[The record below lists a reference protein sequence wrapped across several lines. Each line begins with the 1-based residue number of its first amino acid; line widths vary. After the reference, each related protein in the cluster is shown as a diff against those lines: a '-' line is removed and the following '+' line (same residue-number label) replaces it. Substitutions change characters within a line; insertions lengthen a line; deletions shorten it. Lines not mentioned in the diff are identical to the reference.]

1 MTPNP
6 KVTVVLVG
14 GGTIAPLHAKYLQ
27 ASITCELVAIID
39 PFPPGERLAK
49 TLGVPH
55 YASVCDL
62 LATSPTQPD
71 AYIVCVPSY
80 LHVSV
85 ASDILAQAKPK
96 AMLVEKPLATDSASA
111 ASLLEK
117 ARLANCP
124 ILVGHHRRFH
134 PAVAAARE
142 TIEAGRIGR
151 ITAVTAMW
159 TAKKSDDYFQVAG
172 AGWRSQRSAGGG
184 PVLTNMVHD
193 IDALHYLTG
202 SRVVQL
208 CAIPTRRERDDV
220 GQTVEEG
227 AAVMAR
233 FSDGTVAT
241 FVVCDNTPSPFGW
254 ESASGDLPDYAPTS
268 VPVDTYRIMGTR
280 GTLSVPDNV
289 LWNYDSSIAAG
300 IPANNI
306 GWNLPMTREPLTVS
320 EEIPFQRQT
329 EHLARVVRGLEA
341 PRCSGEDGLAA
352 VQVCEAILL
361 ALEAGNGV
369 PVSLP
374 A

>member
-1 MTPNP
+1 MTSNP

-27 ASITCELVAIID
+27 SSPNCELVAIID
-39 PFPPGERLAK
+39 PFPPGERLAN

-55 YASVCDL
+55 YASVGDL
-62 LATSPTQPD
+62 LTTSATQPD
-71 AYIVCVPSY
+71 AYIVCVPSH

-85 ASDILAQAKPK
+85 ASDILTKATPK

-117 ARLANCP
+117 ARLANCR

-134 PAVAAARE
+134 PAMTSARE

-151 ITAVTAMW
+151 ITAVSALW

-184 PVLTNMVHD
+184 PVWTNMVHN

-208 CAIPTRRERDDV
+208 WAIPTRREREDV

-233 FSDGTVAT
+233 FSDGTVVT
-241 FVVCDNTPSPFGW
+241 FVICDNTPSPFGW
-254 ESASGDLPDYAPTS
+254 ESASGDNPSYLPTS
-268 VPVDTYRIMGTR
+268 VQVDTYRIMGTR
-280 GTLSVPDNV
+280 GSLSVPDNV
-289 LWNYDSSIAAG
+289 LWNYDAAIAAG
-300 IPANNI
+300 KPANNI
-306 GWNLPMTREPLTVS
+306 GWNLPMTREPLEVP
-320 EEIPFQRQT
+320 EGIPFQRQA

-341 PRCSGEDGLAA
+341 PRCSGEDGLVA